1 MNIKE
6 IEKLRNDMEKYR
18 PLDVDQIRALNKDIR
33 VEHIWSSNAI
43 EGSKIDKYETEAI
56 IDKGIT
62 IHGESIG
69 DVLST
74 IDLNEAYDYMLDL
87 ASHKQPLTQTA
98 IRDLNRLAL
107 AKTHPEWGGEY
118 RTLEVHPAKT
128 DFNPYS
134 EPFDIRPEMDEL
146 IEWSKTAQKKLHPV
160 QYAADLHYKFVTI
173 HPFRDGNG
181 RTARLLMSLALAESG
196 YPVVNIMPD
205 KESREKYMEVL
216 LESQKE
222 NDPTKFEDLVGDYTK
237 RTLEKRI
244 KILQLNEENKRE
256 AQTDTNLNKQKRLKE
271 QYKRH
276 LNQQGLD
283 R

>member
-1 MNIKE
+1 
-6 IEKLRNDMEKYR
+6 
-18 PLDVDQIRALNKDIR
+18 
-33 VEHIWSSNAI
+33 
-43 EGSKIDKYETEAI
+43 
-56 IDKGIT
+56 
-62 IHGESIG
+62 
-69 DVLST
+69 
-74 IDLNEAYDYMLDL
+74 
-87 ASHKQPLTQTA
+87 
-98 IRDLNRLAL
+98 
-107 AKTHPEWGGEY
+107 
-118 RTLEVHPAKT
+118 
-128 DFNPYS
+128 
-134 EPFDIRPEMDEL
+134 
-146 IEWSKTAQKKLHPV
+146 
-160 QYAADLHYKFVTI
+160 
-173 HPFRDGNG
+173 
-181 RTARLLMSLALAESG
+181 MSLALAESG

-276 LNQQGLD
+276 LNQQGLG